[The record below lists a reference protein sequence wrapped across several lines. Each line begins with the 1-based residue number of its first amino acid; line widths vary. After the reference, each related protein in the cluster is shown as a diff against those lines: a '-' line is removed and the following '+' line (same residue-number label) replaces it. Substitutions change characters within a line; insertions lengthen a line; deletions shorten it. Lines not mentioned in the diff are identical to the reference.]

1 MNKKVKKNLLA
12 AIILL
17 FLFTLG
23 FLLDNIYAFIIAT
36 VADVLLILYVFY
48 LANYQK
54 KLDNQKSNKA

>member
-12 AIILL
+12 SIILL

-23 FLLDNIYAFIIAT
+23 FLLNNIYAFIIT
-36 VADVLLILYVFY
+36 SIADALLILYVFY

-54 KLDNQKSNKA
+54 KLDNQKANNA